1 MKIAIVGGGGVRTP
15 LLSAGL
21 AGSDLPLEE
30 LRLYDPDRERLAVIA
45 PLTDRMAEGVTV
57 TTCSTVEEC
66 VRGVDFVFTSFR
78 VGGIESR
85 ARNEA
90 TALKHGLVGQET
102 VGFGGCAMA
111 LATIPAMVAH
121 AKVVERVAPQA
132 WIVNFTNPVG
142 IITQAVQTAT
152 DAKIVG
158 ICDTPT
164 ELFEEVARALGL
176 PSNECHFDYFGLNHL
191 GWLREVYHG
200 GRPQLEQ
207 LWADPERLGG
217 LYRTNFF
224 DPAFLADLRLLPTEY
239 GYFYYETAR
248 AIESLQRAGESR
260 GVMLTRLN
268 AQLFEKLTSGEGDPA
283 TIYREY
289 IAARDASYMQLESG
303 SQKPLAPPKSAEV
316 TGYDR
321 IALAVIRAIHFNTSA
336 VIPLDVA
343 NRGNIAELED
353 DDVVEVPCVV
363 NADGPHALNV
373 APVPD
378 AVRDLLVQMKTYE
391 RLTVQAA
398 LEGSR
403 DLALEA
409 LITNP
414 LVGRRDVA
422 EKLVMEVMPA

>member
-1 MKIAIVGGGGVRTP
+1 MRIAIIGGAGVRTP

-21 AGSDLPLEE
+21 ASSDLPLEE
-30 LRLYDPDRERLAVIA
+30 LTLYDPDRERLAVIA
-45 PLTDRMAEGVTV
+45 PLADRMAEGVTV
-57 TTCSTVEEC
+57 TACDTVEEC
-66 VRGVDFVFTSFR
+66 VEGADFVFMSFR
-78 VGGIESR
+78 VGGIETR

-90 TALKHGLVGQET
+90 TALKQGLVGQET
-102 VGFGGCAMA
+102 LGFAGCAMA

-121 AKVVERVAPQA
+121 AKVVERVTPHA

-152 DAKIVG
+152 GARIVG
-158 ICDTPT
+158 VCDTPT
-164 ELFEEVARALGL
+164 ELFEEVARALAL

-200 GRPQLEQ
+200 GKPQLAQ
-207 LWADPERLGG
+207 LWVDPERLRS

-248 AIESLQRAGESR
+248 AIENLQQAGESR

-268 AQLFEKLTSGEGDPA
+268 AKLFEALTSGEGDPA
-283 TIYREY
+283 TVYREY
-289 IAARDASYMQLESG
+289 LATRDESYMQLESG
-303 SQKPLAPPKSAEV
+303 SKKPLAPPASAAV

-321 IALAVIRAIHFNTSA
+321 IALAVIRAIHFNASA
-336 VIPLDVA
+336 VLPLDVA

-353 DDVVEVPCVV
+353 DDVVEVPCLV

-391 RLTVQAA
+391 RLTVRAA

-403 DLALEA
+403 ELALEA
-409 LITNP
+409 LATNP

-422 EKLVMEVMPA
+422 EQLVTEVMPA

>member
-1 MKIAIVGGGGVRTP
+1 MKIAIIGGGGVRTP
-15 LLSAGL
+15 LLSAAL

-30 LRLYDPDRERLAVIA
+30 LSLFDPSSERLAVIA
-45 PLTDRMAEGVTV
+45 PLADRMAEGVPV
-57 TTCSTVEEC
+57 AARDTVEEC
-66 VRGVDFVFTSFR
+66 VEGADFVFTSFR
-78 VGGIESR
+78 VGGIEAR

-90 TALKHGLVGQET
+90 AALKLGLVGQET

-121 AKVVERVAPQA
+121 AKVIERVAPQA
-132 WIVNFTNPVG
+132 WMINFTNPVG

-191 GWLREVYHG
+191 GWLREVYHN

-207 LWADPERLGG
+207 LWATPERLGG

-268 AQLFEKLTSGEGDPA
+268 AKLFETLASGPKDP
-283 TIYREY
+283 TKVYRDYLAE
-289 IAARDASYMQLESG
+289 RDASYMQLESG
-303 SQKPLAPPKSAEV
+303 SQKPLAPPASAEV

-321 IALAVIRAIHFNTSA
+321 IALAVVRAIHFNTNA

-343 NRGNIAELED
+343 NRGNIGELED

-373 APVPD
+373 APIPD
-378 AVRDLLVQMKTYE
+378 VVRDLLVKMKTYE
-391 RLTVQAA
+391 RLTVRAA

-403 DLALEA
+403 ELALEA
-409 LITNP
+409 LVTNP
-414 LVGRRDVA
+414 LVGSRDVA
-422 EKLVMEVMPA
+422 EQLVTEVMPA

>member
-1 MKIAIVGGGGVRTP
+1 VGGGVRTP

-30 LRLYDPDRERLAVIA
+30 LRLYDPDRERLGVIA
-45 PLTDRMAEGVTV
+45 PLADGMAEGVTV
-57 TTCSTVEEC
+57 TACDTVEEC

-90 TALKHGLVGQET
+90 TALKLGLVGQET

-121 AKVVERVAPQA
+121 AKVIERVVPQA

-152 DAKIVG
+152 GAKIVG

-217 LYRTNFF
+217 LYRTDFF

-343 NRGNIAELED
+343 NRGNIAELEG
-353 DDVVEVPCVV
+353 DDVVEVPCIVD
-363 NADGPHALNV
+363 ADGPHALNV

>member
-57 TTCSTVEEC
+57 TACSTVEEC

-121 AKVVERVAPQA
+121 AKVIERVVPQA

-152 DAKIVG
+152 GAKIVG

-191 GWLREVYHG
+191 GWLREVFHNG
-200 GRPQLEQ
+200 EPQLSQ
-207 LWADPERLGG
+207 LWDEPERLRH
-217 LYRTNFF
+217 LYRTDFF
-224 DPAFLADLRLLPTEY
+224 DPSFLADLRLLPTEY
-239 GYFYYETAR
+239 GYFYYQTAR

-268 AQLFEKLTSGEGDPA
+268 ARLFEELTSGEGDPA
-283 TIYREY
+283 TVYHDY

-303 SQKPLAPPKSAEV
+303 AQKPLAPPPSAEV

-343 NRGNIAELED
+343 NQGNLADLED

-373 APVPD
+373 RPVPE
-378 AVRDLLVQMKTYE
+378 AARELLVQMKTYE
-391 RLTVQAA
+391 RLTVRAA

-403 DLALEA
+403 ELATEA
-409 LITNP
+409 LVTNP
-414 LVGRRDVA
+414 LVGSRDIA
-422 EKLVMEVMPA
+422 EKLVKEVMPA

>member
-1 MKIAIVGGGGVRTP
+1 
-15 LLSAGL
+15 
-21 AGSDLPLEE
+21 
-30 LRLYDPDRERLAVIA
+30 
-45 PLTDRMAEGVTV
+45 MAEGVTV
-57 TTCSTVEEC
+57 TACDTVEEC
-66 VRGVDFVFTSFR
+66 VEGADFVFTSFR
-78 VGGIESR
+78 VGGIEAR

-90 TALKHGLVGQET
+90 TALKQGLVGQET
-102 VGFGGCAMA
+102 LGFAGCAMA
-111 LATIPAMVAH
+111 LATIPAMVAY
-121 AKVVERVAPQA
+121 AKVVERVTPHA

-152 DAKIVG
+152 GARIVG
-158 ICDTPT
+158 VCDTPT
-164 ELFEEVARALGL
+164 ELFEEVARVLAL

-200 GRPQLEQ
+200 GKPQLAA
-207 LWADPERLGG
+207 LWSDPERLRG

-248 AIESLQRAGESR
+248 AIENLQQAGESR

-268 AQLFEKLTSGEGDPA
+268 AKLFEALTSGEGDPA
-283 TIYREY
+283 TVYREY
-289 IAARDASYMQLESG
+289 LAERDASYMQLESG
-303 SQKPLAPPKSAEV
+303 SKKPLAPPPSAAA

-353 DDVVEVPCVV
+353 DDVVEVPCLV

-391 RLTVQAA
+391 RLTVRAA

-403 DLALEA
+403 ELALEA
-409 LITNP
+409 LATNP

-422 EKLVMEVMPA
+422 EQLVTEVMPA

>member
-1 MKIAIVGGGGVRTP
+1 MRIAIIGGAGVRTP

-30 LRLYDPDRERLAVIA
+30 LTLFDPDRERLSVIA
-45 PLTDRMAEGVTV
+45 PLADRMAEGVTV
-57 TTCSTVEEC
+57 TACDTVEEC
-66 VRGVDFVFTSFR
+66 VEGADFVFTSVR
-78 VGGIESR
+78 VGGIEAR

-90 TALKHGLVGQET
+90 TALKQGLVGQET
-102 VGFGGCAMA
+102 LGFAGCAMA

-121 AKVVERVAPQA
+121 AKVVERVSPHA

-152 DAKIVG
+152 GARIVG
-158 ICDTPT
+158 VCDTPT
-164 ELFEEVARALGL
+164 ELFEEVARALAL

-200 GRPQLEQ
+200 GKPQLAR
-207 LWADPERLGG
+207 LWGDRERLRG
-217 LYRTNFF
+217 LYRTTFF

-248 AIESLQRAGESR
+248 AIESLQQAGESR
-260 GVMLTRLN
+260 GAMLTRLN
-268 AQLFEKLTSGEGDPA
+268 AKLFEALTRGDGDPA
-283 TIYREY
+283 KVYREY
-289 IAARDASYMQLESG
+289 LTERDATYMQLESG
-303 SQKPLAPPKSAEV
+303 SEKPLAPPVSAAV

-321 IALAVIRAIHFNTSA
+321 IALAVIRAIHFNTST
-336 VIPLDVA
+336 VIPLDVP
-343 NRGNIAELED
+343 NRGNIAELGD
-353 DDVVEVPCVV
+353 DDVVEVPCLV

-391 RLTVQAA
+391 RLTVRAA

-403 DLALEA
+403 ELALEA
-409 LITNP
+409 LATNP
-414 LVGRRDVA
+414 LVGSRAVA
-422 EKLVMEVMPA
+422 EQLVTEVMPA

>member
-1 MKIAIVGGGGVRTP
+1 MRIAIIGGAGVRTP

-30 LRLYDPDRERLAVIA
+30 LTLFDPDRERLSVIA
-45 PLTDRMAEGVTV
+45 PLADRMAEGVAV
-57 TTCSTVEEC
+57 TACDTVEEC
-66 VRGVDFVFTSFR
+66 VEGADFVFTSFR

-90 TALKHGLVGQET
+90 AALKLGLVGQET

-121 AKVVERVAPQA
+121 AKVIERVAPRA

-152 DAKIVG
+152 GARIVG

-164 ELFEEVARALGL
+164 ELFEEVARALAL

-200 GRPQLEQ
+200 GRPQLAE
-207 LWADPERLGG
+207 LWDHPERLGG
-217 LYRTNFF
+217 LYRTDFF
-224 DPAFLADLRLLPTEY
+224 DPEFLVDLRLLPTEY
-239 GYFYYETAR
+239 GYFYYQTAR

-268 AQLFEKLTSGEGDPA
+268 AKLFEELTSGEGDPA
-283 TIYREY
+283 TVYRDY
-289 IAARDASYMQLESG
+289 IAERDATYMQLESG
-303 SQKPLAPPKSAEV
+303 SEEPLAPPASAAV

-321 IALAVIRAIHFNTSA
+321 IALAVIRAIHFNTST

-343 NRGNIAELED
+343 NEGNIAELED

-378 AVRDLLVQMKTYE
+378 AARELLVQMKTYE
-391 RLTVQAA
+391 RLTVRAA

-403 DLALEA
+403 ELALEA

-414 LVGRRDVA
+414 LVGSRDVA
-422 EKLVMEVMPA
+422 EQLVTEVMPA